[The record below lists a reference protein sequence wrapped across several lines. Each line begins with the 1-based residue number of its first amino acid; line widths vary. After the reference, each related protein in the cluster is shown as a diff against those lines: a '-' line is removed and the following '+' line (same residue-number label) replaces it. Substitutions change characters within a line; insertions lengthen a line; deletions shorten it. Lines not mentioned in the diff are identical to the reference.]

1 MDSSE
6 KIVDDLKNSVDESN
20 KNLAEL
26 LKKYKIQIKSSK
38 EEIGKQSELNVKKAA
53 EIENLK
59 QQILDLQS
67 KQEFNADSYAKE
79 FHNAQKEIDHNLN
92 ILKRQDK
99 LMVDLSQKN
108 DVCHIKLNNNLEK
121 Q

>member
-1 MDSSE
+1 VDSSE

-53 EIENLK
+53 EIEN
-59 QQILDLQS
+59 
-67 KQEFNADSYAKE
+67 
-79 FHNAQKEIDHNLN
+79 
-92 ILKRQDK
+92 
-99 LMVDLSQKN
+99 
-108 DVCHIKLNNNLEK
+108 
-121 Q
+121 